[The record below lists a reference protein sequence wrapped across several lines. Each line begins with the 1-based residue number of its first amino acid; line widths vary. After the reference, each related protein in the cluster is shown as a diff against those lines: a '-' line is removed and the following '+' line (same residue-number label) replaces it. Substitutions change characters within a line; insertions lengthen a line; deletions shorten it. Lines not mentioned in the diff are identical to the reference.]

1 MENYYD
7 ANSSVIGRRDFLK
20 WTGMATTGLAISGSV
35 EAFGQ
40 TTVKTAVQRPNIIFI
55 LIDDMGYNG
64 VSCFGNKYVETPN
77 IDRLGTEGMSFTDAY
92 AMPVCSPTRAAFL
105 SGQYCARTKLTK
117 VINNRFWPKARLITP
132 KAIKKLPKDTYTIA
146 KMMTDA
152 GYRTGISG
160 KWYVGGTYA
169 TKTAK
174 NKWGDEYFERYGF
187 DFSGDANESK
197 KEPDKAVMGITEDI
211 IGFIDENQGR
221 PFFAYL
227 SHFTVHTP
235 LKAPKYL
242 IDKYI
247 KLGYGKSASPW
258 GITQERPTADYLAM
272 IEHLDNSVGKFACQT

>member
-1 MENYYD
+1 
-7 ANSSVIGRRDFLK
+7 
-20 WTGMATTGLAISGSV
+20 MATTGLAISGSV

-105 SGQYCARTKLTK
+105 SGQYCARTKMTK

-132 KAIKKLPKDTYTIA
+132 KAIKKLPEDTYTIA

-160 KWYVGGTYA
+160 KWHVGGDFGT
-169 TKTAK
+169 TAK
-174 NKWGDEYFERYGF
+174 N
-187 DFSGDANESK
+187 
-197 KEPDKAVMGITEDI
+197 
-211 IGFIDENQGR
+211 
-221 PFFAYL
+221 
-227 SHFTVHTP
+227 
-235 LKAPKYL
+235 
-242 IDKYI
+242 
-247 KLGYGKSASPW
+247 
-258 GITQERPTADYLAM
+258 
-272 IEHLDNSVGKFACQT
+272 